1 MKKPEEC
8 AGLDDIRFAIDT
20 IDAEIIQALGHRL
33 LYVKA
38 AAAFKPS
45 EASIA
50 APDRVGAMIPVRR
63 ALAEDAGLDADFVG
77 PLFAQIIHWFIAQQV
92 HHWRETRA
100 TCE

>member
-8 AGLDDIRFAIDT
+8 AGLDDIRIAIDA
-20 IDAEIIQALGHRL
+20 IDAEIIEALGRRL
-33 LYVKA
+33 RYVKA
-38 AAAFKPS
+38 AAAFKPD

-63 ALAEDAGLDADFVG
+63 ALAEEAGLDADFVG

-92 HHWRETRA
+92 RHWRETRTA
-100 TCE
+100 GE